1 MSKQLMRFKSK
12 RGDAKGLTN
21 LELEIM
27 QVLWSHGR
35 ANVKL
40 VQNHLK
46 DRRAYNTVQTMLN
59 LLWKKRRVRRVLLG
73 RAYEY
78 VPSINSEDVFAI
90 EIKRVLDQMFCG
102 STEELIVALLKN
114 QLISLT
120 RLKELADATIGS
132 APEVQQ

>member
-1 MSKQLMRFKSK
+1 MSIVRSKSK
-12 RGDAKGLTN
+12 TAGTRGLTN

-40 VQNHLK
+40 VQNHLRK
-46 DRRAYNTVQTMLN
+46 RRAYNTAQTMLN
-59 LLWKKRRVRRVLLG
+59 ILWKKRRVRRVLLG

-78 VPSINSEDVFAI
+78 VPCINSEDASTI

-102 STEELIVALLKN
+102 SAEKLIVAFLKN
-114 QLISLT
+114 GLISLAL
-120 RLKELADATIGS
+120 LKELAEASIVS
-132 APEVQQ
+132 APEVQP